1 MAYIR
6 YEDDTKIKFATH
18 ALAGCGN
25 PDDVLDALDRDLQE
39 FKDYRD
45 KKERRRKWLKP
56 MLHLIGSLSG
66 TAGEAAGVPVPFAKA
81 GVVALVYTDVDLYT
95 DFTTDGLTLS
105 RSTWWVL
112 RGMHVRSRCSDPSP
126 LPFVNRSVTTAP
138 YFSGRDV
145 TSIVSLHGAPLR
157 PLSIRSSAPSPPPLP
172 RWVPRAKA
180 SPRDIQVQRGS
191 LQKVRTGICD
201 LTAPGSSTWGVHFTD
216 ARDVTHPASRMCT
229 HSLVHGALAP
239 STYCGALVYECSRGV
254 RSLSFSRSYRPLYA
268 QRLFHPQ
275 RSLPGQDSSYTLP
288 AHLLSIPPRSRR

>member
-1 MAYIR
+1 MLSRNVAVGR
-6 YEDDTKIKFATH
+6 AKTRKYEDDTKIKFATH

-112 RGMHVRSRCSDPSP
+112 RGMHVRYEFRPYLLADLLMLGLPLGGTSRLSFPSTELLSVRSP
-126 LPFVNRSVTTAP
+126 SAHPPRPHLPSHMSFRSA
-138 YFSGRDV
+138 
-145 TSIVSLHGAPLR
+145 LGAPR
-157 PLSIRSSAPSPPPLP
+157 EGLSTGYPGTARQPAEGQT
-172 RWVPRAKA
+172 A
-180 SPRDIQVQRGS
+180 STR
-191 LQKVRTGICD
+191 ICD
-201 LTAPGSSTWGVHFTD
+201 LTAPGSSTSGRALHGRARRYSPSVSNVHPL
-216 ARDVTHPASRMCT
+216 AASM
-229 HSLVHGALAP
+229 GP
-239 STYCGALVYECSRGV
+239 SPRAHTAV
-254 RSLSFSRSYRPLYA
+254 R
-268 QRLFHPQ
+268 
-275 RSLPGQDSSYTLP
+275 
-288 AHLLSIPPRSRR
+288 